1 MFLAPDGGCSSCLQE
16 GDVILTGTPAGVGAI
31 VAGDKF
37 EAKMTYP
44 GLDGEVLDQY
54 EFEAVDRKGL
64 YEFKA

>member
-1 MFLAPDGGCSSCLQE
+1 MDADQIQE
-16 GDVILTGTPAGVGAI
+16 GDLILTGTPAGVGAV

-44 GLDGEVLDQY
+44 ELDGEVLDKY

-64 YEFKA
+64 YEFTG